1 MTLIPLQ
8 GDPSKRGSSD
18 SERGTGQIHASGR
31 QPPKGR
37 GTLTQK
43 VAEAEAWLG
52 RLTIPVRVV
61 GLVVAVLGVLRLAMF
76 LWFVGPEAAS
86 LGEVGS
92 MLLAGFRFDVL
103 AALFFA
109 LPQALL
115 LGLLP
120 DRWIHWGAIQGALQ
134 FLWLLG
140 LLFLPFLCV
149 CEWLFFEE
157 FQTRLN
163 YIAFEYLIYP
173 TEVCCNIWQS
183 YPIVPLVT
191 VVLGIGMGLFALFRL
206 AFFRSLAAPLPW
218 PRRILL
224 VGVYLAG
231 TAGLWSATSMDDMQV
246 SDNRIINECANT
258 GLYSFVYYAWTCR
271 IDFNQLYLT
280 LDEQEAFETVQTA
293 VLRAPDQRHQDSK
306 NPLDRTITSVR
317 PRTDYNVVI
326 ILEESLGADFIGVL
340 GDDRGLSPNFDR
352 LSEQG
357 LLFDNFYATG
367 NRTARALE
375 AVLTS
380 LPPLPTEAILK
391 RDHSDRVYTLANV
404 LAERGYHRLFMTG
417 GSGLF
422 DGVRSFM
429 TSNGFNQFLE
439 QADYE
444 SPVFS
449 NAWGVCDEDLFQRS
463 LKEFDRLHAAGRP
476 FFSVVLT
483 VSNHRPYT
491 FPAGRIPGQDQS
503 RSSAVKYADWA
514 LGSFFRQAQTRPFY
528 SDTIFIVVGD
538 HGARVYGAQIF
549 PVKSYRVPLLVIHP
563 DGQFQGRRSHTL
575 GCSMDIA
582 PTVLGLL
589 GGSYRSTFFG
599 RNLKQ
604 LGPREGLALMQ
615 HNHDVALLDA
625 RNNLTILTAG
635 KNAWGYR
642 LDPHSYK
649 LTPETFPKPAE
660 LAKVIAYFQTAHRLY
675 YGECCYPDF
684 NTDFR
689 APFRT
694 HPF

>member
-1 MTLIPLQ
+1 MET
-8 GDPSKRGSSD
+8 
-18 SERGTGQIHASGR
+18 
-31 QPPKGR
+31 
-37 GTLTQK
+37 
-43 VAEAEAWLG
+43 EAWLG
-52 RLTIPVRVV
+52 RLAVPLRIAGIVA
-61 GLVVAVLGVLRLAMF
+61 AVLGLLRLAMF
-76 LWFVGPEAAS
+76 LWFVGPESAS
-86 LGEVGS
+86 FGEAGR
-92 MLLAGFRFDVL
+92 MFLAGFRFDVL
-103 AALFFA
+103 AGLFYA

-120 DRWIHWGAIQGALQ
+120 DRWIRRGGMQAAVQ

-140 LLFLPFLCV
+140 FLFLPFVCV
-149 CEWLFFEE
+149 SEWLFFEE

-183 YPIVPLVT
+183 YPIVPLVA
-191 VVLGIGMGLFALFRL
+191 VVLGIGIGLFVVFRL
-206 AFFRSLAAPLPW
+206 SLLRSLAVSLPW
-218 PRRILL
+218 PRRLL
-224 VGVYLAG
+224 LLGGYLAG
-231 TAGLWSATSMDDMQV
+231 TAGLWSATSMEDMQV

-258 GLYSFVYYAWTCR
+258 GFYSFVYYAWTCR

-280 LDEQEAFETVQTA
+280 LDEQAAFEAAQTA
-293 VLRAPDQRHQDSK
+293 VLGATDRRHPDST
-306 NPLDRTITSVR
+306 NPLDRTIAPVR
-317 PRTDYNVVI
+317 PRTDYNIVI
-326 ILEESLGADFIGVL
+326 VLEESLGADFIGVL
-340 GDDRGLSPNFDR
+340 GDERGLSPNFDK
-352 LSEQG
+352 LSQRG

-391 RDHSDRVYTLANV
+391 RDHSDRVYTIANV

-422 DGVRSFM
+422 DGVESFM
-429 TSNGFNQFLE
+429 TSNGFNQFVE

-449 NAWGVCDEDLFQRS
+449 NAWGVCDEDLFHRA
-463 LKEFDRLHAAGRP
+463 LTEFDRLHAEGRP
-476 FFSVVLT
+476 FLSILLT

-491 FPAGRIPGQDQS
+491 FPAGRISDQEQS

-514 LGSFFRQAQTRPFY
+514 LGDFFRQAQNRPFY
-528 SDTIFIVVGD
+528 SNTIFVVVGD

-563 DGQFQGRRSHTL
+563 DGRFQGRRSHML

-599 RNLKQ
+599 RDINQ
-604 LGPREGLALMQ
+604 LGPQEGLALMQ
-615 HNHDVALLDA
+615 HNHDVAILDA
-625 RNNLTILTAG
+625 RNNLTVLSAG

-642 LDPHSYK
+642 LDPRTYK
-649 LTPETFPKPAE
+649 LSPGGFPEPAG
-660 LAKVIAYFQTAHRLY
+660 LTKVIGYFQTAHRLY
-675 YGECCYPDF
+675 YGERCYPGVGS
-684 NTDFR
+684 
-689 APFRT
+689 P
-694 HPF
+694 